1 MALTSGAGAR
11 SPATTAFFSMADSAV
26 SKQSRPE
33 RAASKKRRQATVS
46 TETEKKLARA
56 ARSAQRLAQLSD
68 VARDDSTLD
77 LFPDDPTRA
86 TLEAM
91 NIDIRQGTLHGFEL
105 PDVVLAAVGALDTA
119 DTASLDARTGRRPPR
134 AAKTDEPVAV
144 HAQLS
149 GLEMEPLPAEAA
161 GAGAAQEP
169 PAGSVA
175 DAANPATAP
184 LTPAMAAATVARSV
198 AALRQAAD
206 RSAAEA
212 AEANGLRSGA
222 RLVQPVQPVP
232 VKGASEAASAGMSR
246 SDGMP
251 AAATSL
257 PGEPVTLGT
266 ERRLPAEGPLSPTMD
281 AKVRPAAAS
290 TTITAINTGA
300 SGRAASAGADT
311 EAPGAVASARGAIG
325 VPGQAVSAKVGT
337 GAPGSAALAGRGAE
351 MPGPTAS
358 AKVGTGAPGSAAS
371 AGRGGAEMPG
381 QAASEKVDTG
391 APGSSA
397 SAGRGAEM
405 HGPAASANPGR
416 GMPGQA
422 ASPNVGTGASG
433 LAASA
438 GRGTEAPGPTASS
451 KMDTKPPG
459 PAASAGRGT
468 EAPGFAALAGVRTK
482 AHEARYPEAASPT
495 APELD
500 RARATAFADT
510 VDALYGV
517 IADQR
522 RAATDHSRRMKWML
536 SIVVGALLMTVAI
549 GITQT
554 VLLMRLTRE
563 TTAQQHR
570 VEQMMQNQQ
579 AAMASLLDTQ
589 IAMANAAAQA
599 ATPAVAPASA
609 SPASQQ
615 PAAAPASANSKR
627 AGHAQRLHKPKTP
640 ATH

>member
-1 MALTSGAGAR
+1 MRQCGLEKFQWHLMSGAGAR

-68 VARDDSTLD
+68 VSRDDSTLD

-119 DTASLDARTGRRPPR
+119 AEGASVDAKAGRRAPR
-134 AAKTDEPVAV
+134 AARTDEPIAV

-149 GLEMEPLPAEAA
+149 GLET
-161 GAGAAQEP
+161 EP
-169 PAGSVA
+169 PLADGSGAPQASSAVDLAVA
-175 DAANPATAP
+175 DKGAIPP

-198 AALRQAAD
+198 TALRQAAE
-206 RSAAEA
+206 RSAAGTDAAVGIGSRDGGMVVEPAAVSGRAEA
-212 AEANGLRSGA
+212 AEAAGAGVSRSGGMQASATSPGSEFAALDLERTSA
-222 RLVQPVQPVP
+222 REMASSAGM
-232 VKGASEAASAGMSR
+232 GAAEAPLAGTNAGVRPAASLTATGTQAHGTRASAGMDAQTRGTAPFASTDTGAGSTAPSEGMDAQTRGTVPSAATRTEARGTASSANPHASVHQATR
-246 SDGMP
+246 STNSS
-251 AAATSL
+251 AAAPENNRSANA
-257 PGEPVTLGT
+257 PS
-266 ERRLPAEGPLSPTMD
+266 PAHDT
-281 AKVRPAAAS
+281 AS
-290 TTITAINTGA
+290 NISDA
-300 SGRAASAGADT
+300 SGRAAAGF
-311 EAPGAVASARGAIG
+311 
-325 VPGQAVSAKVGT
+325 VP
-337 GAPGSAALAGRGAE
+337 PL
-351 MPGPTAS
+351 
-358 AKVGTGAPGSAAS
+358 
-371 AGRGGAEMPG
+371 
-381 QAASEKVDTG
+381 
-391 APGSSA
+391 
-397 SAGRGAEM
+397 
-405 HGPAASANPGR
+405 
-416 GMPGQA
+416 
-422 ASPNVGTGASG
+422 
-433 LAASA
+433 
-438 GRGTEAPGPTASS
+438 
-451 KMDTKPPG
+451 
-459 PAASAGRGT
+459 
-468 EAPGFAALAGVRTK
+468 
-482 AHEARYPEAASPT
+482 HEARRAEAASPT

-589 IAMANAAAQA
+589 MAMANAAAAQA
-599 ATPAVAPASA
+599 ASPAVTPESATPQHTAAASA
-609 SPASQQ
+609 S
-615 PAAAPASANSKR
+615 ANGKR
-627 AGHAQRLHKPKTP
+627 AVHAQRAHKQKT
-640 ATH
+640 ATVR